1 MALTPEQI
9 LNKHF
14 QTTQFRKGYDERDVD
29 DFLDDVVAEMRA
41 LTAQRDDYKHQF
53 EECQSR
59 SSTVASNRAPV
70 DAGVLEEHERR
81 LEDVRSR
88 IAEAEATEKEV
99 GERLITAQAEVA
111 AAEAQVRDR
120 QGAIDASVQERLDA
134 AEGRAR
140 AESEAK
146 AAAEQKVL
154 QLENELR
161 QTQQRATEAQGQAQ
175 QAEQTVGE
183 ARKRAEDAEARAG
196 EAERRASEAAQAQM
210 ANTAAAMPAAQ
221 TDDSDGSGTGVMR
234 AVAGGAVG
242 GTSAAALIELA
253 QRVHDEHVGKG
264 ETRRDELVQEGQR
277 KHDELLATAQARHD
291 ELMGT
296 AQTHHDELM
305 GTAQTEHDRLLAEAT
320 ERHEQL
326 ITEGRERSTGMVA
339 EAQQKKAA
347 VLAELEQEK
356 SLLEKKIDQLRGFE
370 RTYRSQL
377 KSYLQ
382 GQLDELDSTGV
393 EPHETGAE
401 NAEANGQVAG
411 QVEHH

>member
-41 LTAQRDDYKHQF
+41 LTAQRDDYEHQF

-161 QTQQRATEAQGQAQ
+161 RPSSARPRRRARPSRPSRRSARPASGPRTPRLGLGRPSAVRQRPRKPRWRIPLRPCRRRRPTSPTAAVPASCARWPAGPW
-175 QAEQTVGE
+175 AEPVPRPSSSSPSGSTTSTS
-183 ARKRAEDAEARAG
+183 ARA
-196 EAERRASEAAQAQM
+196 R
-210 ANTAAAMPAAQ
+210 PAA
-221 TDDSDGSGTGVMR
+221 TSWCRKASASTTSCSRLPRRGT
-234 AVAGGAVG
+234 
-242 GTSAAALIELA
+242 TS
-253 QRVHDEHVGKG
+253 
-264 ETRRDELVQEGQR
+264 
-277 KHDELLATAQARHD
+277 
-291 ELMGT
+291 
-296 AQTHHDELM
+296 
-305 GTAQTEHDRLLAEAT
+305 
-320 ERHEQL
+320 
-326 ITEGRERSTGMVA
+326 
-339 EAQQKKAA
+339 
-347 VLAELEQEK
+347 
-356 SLLEKKIDQLRGFE
+356 
-370 RTYRSQL
+370 
-377 KSYLQ
+377 
-382 GQLDELDSTGV
+382 
-393 EPHETGAE
+393 
-401 NAEANGQVAG
+401 
-411 QVEHH
+411 